1 MVMFSVGMVTSFLLL
16 FSELDLDQYSLRSM
30 ALKWGMHGN
39 HNLHDITM
47 QSAWTGMGLVA
58 RPSLHL
64 DLPPSKVRPLAPKIH
79 FLKPLGAGLAAKS
92 EDLCGFWGWICRTSL
107 FST

>member
-1 MVMFSVGMVTSFLLL
+1 MVMFSVGMLTSFLQL
-16 FSELDLDQYSLRSM
+16 FSELDLDQFSLRSM
-30 ALKWGMHGN
+30 AWKWGIHGN
-39 HNLHDITM
+39 HNLDDISM

-79 FLKPLGAGLAAKS
+79 FLDPKGAALAAKS
-92 EDLCGFWGWICRTSL
+92 RDLCRFWGWICRSPL